1 MKLNSKRFRRLPGS
15 GGALRRRL
23 HCRLFELQKAVE
35 DVEEGMK
42 TGCLPGALAAMLIG
56 RIERRG
62 AVRVGLGVSHVR

>member
-1 MKLNSKRFRRLPGS
+1 M
-15 GGALRRRL
+15 
-23 HCRLFELQKAVE
+23 FELRKAVD